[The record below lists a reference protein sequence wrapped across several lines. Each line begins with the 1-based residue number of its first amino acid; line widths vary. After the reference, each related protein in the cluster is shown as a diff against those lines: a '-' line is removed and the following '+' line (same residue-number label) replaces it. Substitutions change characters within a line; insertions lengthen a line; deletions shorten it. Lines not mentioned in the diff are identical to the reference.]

1 MSVAEV
7 YHNINTTPVLGTA
20 LNTAAAAGLTY
31 AGSKKF
37 GPQLV
42 GLLTQGMSPEMR
54 MTAMRAASGNKF
66 AGRMALLAAVGEFL
80 RNLSVK
86 GGISVEK
93 PIEAFQKRMGTSNY
107 NSRLFGPDLQRSS
120 KYALE
125 MDLDRDTIQTKK
137 IIGAINQDR
146 FLDSFNKLEAGT
158 LIAKAD
164 TMRDGRTSGRK
175 IVNTALRAGVGF
187 VPAYMFG
194 KTIAGLAGLP
204 KESLGRIGA
213 AGGIAAALY
222 NTGVFGDKT

>member
-1 MSVAEV
+1 VSVAEV

-37 GPQLV
+37 GPKLV
-42 GLLTQGMSPEMR
+42 GLLTKGMSPEAR
-54 MTAMRAASGNKF
+54 MVAMRAASGNKF
-66 AGRMALLAAVGEFL
+66 AGRMAVLAAVGEFI

-86 GGISVEK
+86 GVFDVEK
-93 PIEAFQKRMGTSNY
+93 PIDKIKGRIKGPEY
-107 NSRLFGPDLQRSS
+107 VSRLYDPSTLQ
-120 KYALE
+120 KTA
-125 MDLDRDTIQTKK
+125 MDIDLDRDTVYTKK
-137 IIGAINQDR
+137 VIGAINQDR

-222 NTGVFGDKT
+222 NTGVFGDKA